1 MLFFEGVCVC
11 FFFYLPYDG
20 IRTRARVRKRR
31 PQWARPYL
39 FHPRVLPEGCW
50 DLPRP
55 PSGPRASR
63 GNVSK
68 LAAFGPAPLE
78 GGHLDQFAASARI
91 EAGTMTTV
99 AGTYVKL

>member
-1 MLFFEGVCVC
+1 MASLRRDPHKGHV
-11 FFFYLPYDG
+11 G
-20 IRTRARVRKRR
+20 VRKRR
-31 PQWARPYL
+31 PQRARPYL

-68 LAAFGPAPLE
+68 MAALGLAPLE
-78 GGHLDQFAASARI
+78 GGHLDRFAPFGRT
-91 EAGTMTTV
+91 EAETMANL
-99 AGTYVKL
+99 AGTYVKLR